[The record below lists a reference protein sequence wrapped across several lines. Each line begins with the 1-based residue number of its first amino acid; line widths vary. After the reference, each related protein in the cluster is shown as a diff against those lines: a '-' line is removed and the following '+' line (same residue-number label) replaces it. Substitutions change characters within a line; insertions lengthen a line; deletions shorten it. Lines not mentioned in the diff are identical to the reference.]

1 MKTRE
6 KGTTLCPN
14 YASLKLWCDAD
25 FCGNRDPGSAH
36 VERPTEKLR
45 KGFVVMFAG
54 CPLKWLSKTALSTIE
69 AEFIVLSEGLHTAIP
84 IMNLV
89 DELRVKNVGMPIHGN
104 KVMCKVLK
112 KTQAI
117 E

>member
-1 MKTRE
+1 MKTRD

-54 CPLKWLSKTALSTIE
+54 YPLKWLSKNNIKHYRGRIYS
-69 AEFIVLSEGLHTAIP
+69 AERRAAYCNPNYEPG
-84 IMNLV
+84 
-89 DELRVKNVGMPIHGN
+89 G
-104 KVMCKVLK
+104 
-112 KTQAI
+112 
-117 E
+117 